1 MRWVD
6 EVVKKFGE
14 VEVYVD
20 GKTVFIHKPMQPTIL
35 AHSAIKVAEV
45 EENLFEIQ
53 ANIVVKN
60 GKESEI
66 ERLVRSSNICVYVLD
81 RQHNLVTFSTGVYG
95 IKKLQNILESILE
108 LSI

>member
-1 MRWVD
+1 MMWVD
-6 EVVKKFGE
+6 EVKKFGE

>member
-1 MRWVD
+1 MWVD

-14 VEVYVD
+14 VKVYVD
-20 GKTVFIHKPMQPTIL
+20 GKAVFIHKPMQLTIL
-35 AHSAIKVAEV
+35 AHSALKIEEV

-53 ANIVVKN
+53 ASIVVKN

-66 ERLVRSSNICVYVLD
+66 ERLVRSSNICVYILD
-81 RQHNLVTFSTGVYG
+81 RQHSLVTFSTGVYG
-95 IKKLQNILESILE
+95 TEKLKNILESILE

>member
-1 MRWVD
+1 MMWVD

-14 VEVYVD
+14 VKVYVD
-20 GKTVFIHKPMQPTIL
+20 GKAVFIHKPMQPTIL
-35 AHSAIKVAEV
+35 AHSALKIEEV

-53 ANIVVKN
+53 ASIVVKN

-66 ERLVRSSNICVYVLD
+66 ERLVRSSNICVYILD
-81 RQHNLVTFSTGVYG
+81 RQHSLVTFSTGVYG
-95 IKKLQNILESILE
+95 TEKLKNILESILE